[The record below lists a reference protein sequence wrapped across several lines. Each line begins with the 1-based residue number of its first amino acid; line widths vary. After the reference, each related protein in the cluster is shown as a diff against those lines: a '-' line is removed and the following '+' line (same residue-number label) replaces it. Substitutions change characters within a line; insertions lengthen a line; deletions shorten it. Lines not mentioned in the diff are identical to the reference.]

1 MTSFTNETNIKAI
14 SDVAFHSKDY
24 IYSLEVNKKVL
35 RRLMIILDGK

>member
-1 MTSFTNETNIKAI
+1 MRPPSKQFRN
-14 SDVAFHSKDY
+14 VAFHSKDY